1 LDQQIFPKVFIS
13 YSHDTS
19 EHKSDILALA
29 SRLRNDGIDCEID
42 QFINGAPPEGWIRWM
57 ERQIEW
63 AEFVLVV
70 CTESYLQRFKGEDR
84 LGGRGV
90 NFEGLLISQTLYD
103 DFLENTKFLPVIPE
117 HGSIDH
123 VPLILKR
130 GSTYKINSDYER
142 LCRVLTKQPEVV
154 KPPIGKRM
162 VLPPIN
168 HRAEIDRVSIEK
180 IQITAA
186 NQPVNEIGQ
195 QSRGKLINN
204 LAAQFQ
210 RPELL
215 TLITEFV
222 ELIDDHFDTAFS
234 SHQTDY
240 KHFATY
246 LVNQAD
252 DERRRRQ
259 VLILLD
265 ALDAIKDKSSVSEAE
280 TLLAYLLH
288 TLIRKDE
295 VNADRINRVPF
306 NYSETLDLFSA
317 SRNNQA
323 LIPDY
328 GNDEFTNGR
337 QKSDIY
343 DHSHYQ
349 PPSGHWDKERVCREI
364 AKDLL
369 RSLADPNADSDNAVT
384 LLSSRLRAYDTNPQN
399 RPIKGIRIH
408 QSSLDKH
415 PLANNEIAEYFLS
428 KIGRYLPVFVYGD
441 VGSGDEKDYLYVSE
455 DDIRG
460 MLVERI
466 APYRTGHEAIA
477 TQQKETSMSHQTTSP
492 ITVNVVNNS
501 PGTAIGNN
509 ITQTIESSTKQS
521 LADQLER
528 LKNAAD
534 EDESIE
540 RKPYAEILAATETLK
555 TEIAKP
561 QADKLTLAN
570 AAKTLEGFKNVASIA
585 GSIEKLS
592 QLLIPLIS

>member
-1 LDQQIFPKVFIS
+1 MDQQQIPKIFVS
-13 YSHDTS
+13 YSHDMP
-19 EHKSDILALA
+19 EHKANVLALA
-29 SRLRNDGIDCEID
+29 TRLRNDGIDCEID
-42 QFINGAPPEGWIRWM
+42 QFINGAPAEGWIRWM

-63 AEFVLVV
+63 ADFVLVV
-70 CTESYLQRFKGEDR
+70 CTEKYLQRFKGDDR
-84 LGGRGV
+84 VGGRGV
-90 NFEGLLISQTLYD
+90 NFEGLWISQTLYD
-103 DFLENTKFLPVIPE
+103 QFLGNTKFVPVIPE

-123 VPLILKR
+123 VPLILKG
-130 GSTYKINSDYER
+130 GSTYKIHSDYER
-142 LCRVLTKQPEVV
+142 LYRVLTQQPEVE
-154 KPPIGKRM
+154 KPPIGTRI

-168 HRAEIDRVSIEK
+168 HKTEIDRVSIEK
-180 IQITAA
+180 TQTTAA
-186 NQPVNEIGQ
+186 SQPVNDNGQ
-195 QSRGKLINN
+195 HRWKKLIKQ
-204 LAAQFQ
+204 LVTEFEKT
-210 RPELL
+210 ELVA
-215 TLITEFV
+215 LITAFV
-222 ELIDDHFDTAFS
+222 ARIDQHFDTDFS
-234 SHQTDY
+234 NHQIDY
-240 KHFATY
+240 QAFATY

-252 DERRRRQ
+252 DERRRLQ

-265 ALDAIKDKSSVSEAE
+265 ALDAVKEKSIVSEAE

-295 VNADRINRVPF
+295 INADRINRVPF

-328 GNDEFTNGR
+328 GHAEFASGR

-349 PPSGHWDKERVCREI
+349 PPSGHWDKERECREI

-441 VGSGDEKDYLYVSE
+441 LGSGDEKDYLYVSE

-460 MLVERI
+460 MFFERI
-466 APYRTGHEAIA
+466 APYRTSHESNAS
-477 TQQKETSMSHQTTSP
+477 QQKETRMSHQTTPP

-509 ITQTIESSTKQS
+509 ITQTIESSTKQA

-561 QADKLTLAN
+561 QADKSTLAN